1 MIITGADVA
10 DLDSGPLEIT
20 DILDEGHVYL
30 DDPNNFSFYQMTGAQ
45 FEDNPWY
52 PPAENRLPIDEI
64 NLNQS
69 RTEAHI
75 TISAPEGGWNK
86 NRVYV
91 LFYRTTT
98 TDGKPAANQ
107 AKFTNTAYVNGQE
120 LTSAIVREGEGTG
133 TIDGVERASFD
144 IHKVMSDASAEL
156 PAGTTFTVEATI
168 DSPVD
173 SFDEVKTYEV
183 TPGEVTNGG
192 TLLPAGTTVPLKEI
206 DLPVIDV
213 YTFSAP
219 QFSTLDEGDGNIEI
233 SADGQT
239 AVLTI
244 AENTNA
250 VVKLVNEVTT
260 VPVVTPTPEA
270 PPTPTTVIPTPAETE
285 TATPTETP
293 TPTVTPTKTP
303 DRNIPIIPII
313 PIPIPLLGIPGSS
326 DGGNLPHLSQSFLH
340 HRLSIFQLLN
350 SVTLMPCSASMG
362 NSLSCKANHS
372 LNCRANRS
380 RVLFLAPPGFWPA
393 LAQTLRLRSDLARF
407 WRPLALDC

>member
-1 MIITGADVA
+1 
-10 DLDSGPLEIT
+10 
-20 DILDEGHVYL
+20 
-30 DDPNNFSFYQMTGAQ
+30 MTGAQ

-69 RTEAHI
+69 RAEAPI

-107 AKFTNTAYVNGQE
+107 AKFTNAAYVTGQE

-219 QFSTLDEGDGNIEI
+219 QFSTLDEGEGNIEI

-270 PPTPTTVIPTPAETE
+270 APTPTTVIPTPAETE

-313 PIPIPLLGIPGSS
+313 PIPIPLPGIPGSS
-326 DGGNLPHLSQSFLH
+326 DGGNLPPPQPIVPAPQVVDIPTAELSHTDAVLGIQNPTDGKQP
-340 HRLSIFQLLN
+340 QLQGQPQPQLQGQQKQG
-350 SVTLMPCSASMG
+350 VVPRTTRVLASTG
-362 NSLSCKANHS
+362 ANPEVA
-372 LNCRANRS
+372 LGLGTILAAIGAGLLIRS
-380 RVLFLAPPGFWPA
+380 R
-393 LAQTLRLRSDLARF
+393 RS
-407 WRPLALDC
+407 